1 MEQEDTMQTERFED
15 TAPGATYPAGSVDR
29 VVEPGTASYVAPNRG
44 FATAP
49 IADVGHNVMIPRNRV
64 QWGPVF
70 AGVVVSLTTMLV
82 LSILGVAIGAS
93 AVDRTTDLSDWK
105 TAAGLWGAAT
115 VLIAFFL
122 GGLVAAKTAAV
133 GGSGSGIING
143 LVSGAATL
151 LFLIWLTTA
160 GLTGLAGF
168 LGTNIATLA
177 AAAPPSVVNQATQN
191 ANASGATDQAQQAA
205 QNPGQ
210 TIETTARNA
219 ADETAKGAWGTFL
232 AMLIALVAATLGGFV
247 GHNTRRDLVTG
258 EG

>member
-1 MEQEDTMQTERFED
+1 MQTERLEG
-15 TAPGATYPAGSVDR
+15 TAPGAAYPTGSVDR
-29 VVEPGTASYVAPNRG
+29 VVEPGTPDYVAPSRS

-49 IADVGHNVMIPRNRV
+49 VAEVDRNLLIPRNRV

-122 GGLVAAKTAAV
+122 GGWVAAKTAAV

-151 LFLIWLTTA
+151 LFLIWLTTT

-168 LGTNIATLA
+168 LGSNISNLA
-177 AAAPPSVVNQATQN
+177 AAAPPSVVNQATQDVN
-191 ANASGATDQAQQAA
+191 TSGAADQAQQAA

-232 AMLIALVAATLGGFV
+232 AMAVALVAAALGGLV
-247 GHNTRRDLVTG
+247 GHNTRRDLVIG